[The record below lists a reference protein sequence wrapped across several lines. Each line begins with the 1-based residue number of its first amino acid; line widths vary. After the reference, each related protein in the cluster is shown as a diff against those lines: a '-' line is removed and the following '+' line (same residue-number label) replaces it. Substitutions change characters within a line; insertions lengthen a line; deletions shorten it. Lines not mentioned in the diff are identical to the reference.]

1 MNCCWQPQP
10 LAVVA
15 ALGELRQV
23 LAAVRA
29 VVLAAVHQPLA
40 VVAALEEVRQALAL
54 RAAILAAV
62 ESCLHQALAWRR
74 RKQLQH
80 QPLAVQHPRRQP

>member
-1 MNCCWQPQP
+1 MNCCWQHQP

-54 RAAILAAV
+54 RAAKLAAV
-62 ESCLHQALAWRR
+62 AWRR
-74 RKQLQH
+74 HKQLQH
-80 QPLAVQHPRRQP
+80 QPLAVQHPRRQPRSIHPA